1 MSKDLEL
8 FAGDSAGQ
16 MPTKDIA
23 SSLRRSSLDRDTS
36 NRFVESLDG
45 RELLKFVSRTQ
56 KWVFGKDGERLGDET
71 LAVNPGSFVHGICCW
86 TGGNN
91 SSFVDEIMVPI
102 TADLPEQPADWEAQG
117 ETNRQYQVD
126 LQILDGE
133 FKSEPL
139 RFRVNSYGGVT
150 AVQDLAGKLADR
162 LEEDHNG
169 YFVPVVELSFSTYS
183 HATWGELGNPIF
195 DVVDWMNADGQHE
208 PEGVKPKAVEK
219 KAKAKEV
226 NPEPAKDSAEPEEKP
241 PRRRRRA

>member
-23 SSLRRSSLDRDTS
+23 SSLSRSSLDRDTS

-56 KWVFGKDGERLGDET
+56 KWVFGKDGERLGDEN

-102 TADLPEQPADWEAQG
+102 TADLPEQPADWEGQG

-133 FKSEPL
+133 FKDEPL

-162 LEEDHNG
+162 LEEEHNG
-169 YFVPVVELSFSTYS
+169 FFVPIIELSFSTYS

-195 DVVDWMNADGQHE
+195 NVVDWMNSTGEYEPADA
-208 PEGVKPKAVEK
+208 KKSVEK
-219 KAKAKEV
+219 KAEAK
-226 NPEPAKDSAEPEEKP
+226 KDEAPKEKP